1 MTVDYESEQA
11 AWEEEQSIWAEE
23 NLIEKSDVAFILFR

>member
-11 AWEEEQSIWAEE
+11 AWEEEKSIWAEE